1 MLNTALAKVDET
13 TMNKY
18 PSIAI
23 DGVLTNP
30 ATQEAFFVALD
41 LVTRIEAE
49 E

>member
-1 MLNTALAKVDET
+1 MLTTALAKVDET
-13 TMNKY
+13 TLNKY

-30 ATQEAFFVALD
+30 AVRVAFFAALD
-41 LVTRIEAE
+41 LVTRGDAE